1 MLTRKFIQE
10 IKRQLQIAPPKVIVT
25 PGISNIVKPTIAALT
40 IIVNNPK
47 VKNISGKDIIF
58 AIGFTIELTSENIK
72 PADK

>member
-1 MLTRKFIQE
+1 MQE

-25 PGISNIVKPTIAALT
+25 PGISNIVKPTIATLMIT
-40 IIVNNPK
+40 VNNPK

>member
-1 MLTRKFIQE
+1 MQE

-25 PGISNIVKPTIAALT
+25 PGISNIVKPTIAALMIT
-40 IIVNNPK
+40 VNNPK

>member
-1 MLTRKFIQE
+1 MQE

-40 IIVNNPK
+40 ITVNNPK